1 MGGSRNLRIVDFD
14 LREKKKKTA
23 ETGGLS
29 SRCVCDFGTLVSEG
43 RGLEL
48 LAPGPWRKGNRISRF
63 PKGLGTPS
71 YPPFDISV
79 LSSLRLL
86 VTVRLPAQLPESALG
101 RTQSAQ
107 ARWPGATADCF
118 SHHPTSAIRS
128 AEPPPRLD
136 VTASNTTRACH
147 RRSAP
152 GPAAR
157 ALPPGRRGLRGVRLG
172 PGG

>member
-1 MGGSRNLRIVDFD
+1 MAGGSRKLRIVDSEGGKE
-14 LREKKKKTA
+14 EKSWNR
-23 ETGGLS
+23 GLS
-29 SRCVCDFGTLVSEG
+29 SRCVHGFGTLVSE
-43 RGLEL
+43 RPGLEL
-48 LAPGPWRKGNRISRF
+48 LAPGPWGKGNRTSRF
-63 PKGLGTPS
+63 PKDQGTAS
-71 YPPFDISV
+71 YPLCDISV

-86 VTVRLPAQLPESALG
+86 VTTRPPAQLPESALG
-101 RTQSAQ
+101 RAQSAQ
-107 ARWPGATADCF
+107 ARWSGATADCF

-128 AEPPPRLD
+128 AAPPPRLD
-136 VTASNTTRACH
+136 VTASNPARPCH